1 MPLFGPPN
9 ISALQS
15 RKDIPGL
22 IRALGYRSDQGE
34 VRTAAVRALGII
46 GEPAL
51 PHLVQAL
58 RSSESSIRY
67 GAAEALGLTNLE
79 QAVQPLAKGLSDLN
93 ASVRRAAALSLGS
106 MSCASALQALSD
118 AANASDLL
126 PQAAAIDALSRI
138 VNERTLPILVNL
150 LGAPTYQQRMAA
162 AEALQA
168 VGQAAVPGVIH
179 AMQHGDENMRRA
191 AAEVLGGIR
200 SEQAIPALIEAL
212 GDPSEYVILAA
223 TDALKACREMA
234 VLPMMRVYFNGDTNL
249 RPVLGK
255 ALLKMEEVARPA
267 LLTALKQ
274 GTPAAREQI
283 VHLISQ
289 AGEAWTI
296 APLAALLD
304 EPNVSLRYLAVQG
317 LSRTGL
323 VEVIPHLLHAAADEN
338 EYVQREALKALEH
351 IRHDVK
357 DPTILRQIDQS
368 IRKR

>member
-1 MPLFGPPN
+1 
-9 ISALQS
+9 
-15 RKDIPGL
+15 
-22 IRALGYRSDQGE
+22 
-34 VRTAAVRALGII
+34 VRTAAVCALAAI

-58 RSSESSIRY
+58 RSSESSIRF

-79 QAVQPLAKGLSDLN
+79 QAVQPLVKGLSDLN
-93 ASVRRAAALSLGS
+93 ASVRRAAALSLAS

-118 AANASDLL
+118 AANASDPL

-138 VNERTLPILVNL
+138 VNERSLPVLVSL

-179 AMQHGDENMRRA
+179 ALQHGDENMRRT

-200 SEQAIPALIEAL
+200 AEQAIPALIEAL

-223 TDALKACREMA
+223 MDALKTCGEIA
-234 VLPMMRVYFNGDTNL
+234 VLPLMRAYFNGNSNL
-249 RPVLGK
+249 RLALGK
-255 ALLKMEEVARPA
+255 VLLKMAELARPQ

-274 GTPAAREQI
+274 GTPAAREQT

-289 AGEAWTI
+289 SGEAWTI
-296 APLAALLD
+296 APLASLLD
-304 EPNVSLRYLAVQG
+304 DPNVSLRYLAVQG
-317 LSRTGL
+317 LSRAGQ
-323 VEVIPHLLHAAADEN
+323 VEVVPHLLHAAADEN
-338 EYVQREALKALEH
+338 DYVQREAVKALEH
-351 IRHDVK
+351 IRQDVK
-357 DPTILRQIDQS
+357 DPTILRQIDQA